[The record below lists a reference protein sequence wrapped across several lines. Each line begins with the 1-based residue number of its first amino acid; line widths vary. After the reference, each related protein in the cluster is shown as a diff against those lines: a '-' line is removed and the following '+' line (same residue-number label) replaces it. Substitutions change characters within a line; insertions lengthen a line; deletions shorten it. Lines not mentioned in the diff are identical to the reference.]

1 MSEACHAISSCHHL
15 TQPWQFDS
23 HTTRNTTRLKRSACH
38 PKSRWTR
45 PKCCACQEIWKSSSE
60 NDAKLL
66 RLTGKRLS
74 ALFYTRDN
82 VTKCDA
88 VCHTQ
93 NDIQPV
99 LKPSEMRGFA
109 ASPIGAMLE
118 ESQRIET
125 ARSLNPN
132 TNPKNQH
139 PRLRQLQV
147 PFARPQHKA
156 RSVKR
161 SCAKISLLD
170 CLTRTPWERKSIA
183 ETRFSG
189 SKKSRR
195 ISKTCMFQ
203 KFLWTKVTKQVTSK
217 MFWFQV
223 CKSLDLQTL
232 KPIRSSR

>member
-60 NDAKLL
+60 NDAKVL

-74 ALFYTRDN
+74 ARFYTRDN
-82 VTKCDA
+82 VTKCDPA
-88 VCHTQ
+88 CHTQ

-109 ASPIGAMLE
+109 ASPIGTAMLE
-118 ESQRIET
+118 ENQRIET
-125 ARSLNPN
+125 ARSLNPK

-156 RSVKR
+156 RSVKC

-170 CLTRTPWERKSIA
+170 CLTRTPRERKSIA
-183 ETRFSG
+183 ETRFQGQKSPDVYQRPACFKSFSG
-189 SKKSRR
+189 QKSRNKWR
-195 ISKTCMFQ
+195 PKCLVSG
-203 KFLWTKVTKQVTSK
+203 
-217 MFWFQV
+217 
-223 CKSLDLQTL
+223 LQI
-232 KPIRSSR
+232 PRSANPQTN